1 MGEQKNFREKGGT
14 TMDNAMEHLQKVLK
28 NLNFVIFFR
37 NQNFSACVSK
47 VILTQTKLQNIFLQ
61 NRIEENRICYTK
73 QRNFC
78 VFILQKTKKRYYE
91 NLNQK
96 CVADNKLFWKTV
108 KPLLSDKAAGK
119 KGIHLIENNDLV
131 KTDLA
136 TAEVLNNFFFPM

>member
-78 VFILQKTKKRYYE
+78 VFILQKTKKRY
-91 NLNQK
+91 
-96 CVADNKLFWKTV
+96 
-108 KPLLSDKAAGK
+108 
-119 KGIHLIENNDLV
+119 
-131 KTDLA
+131 
-136 TAEVLNNFFFPM
+136 

>member
-1 MGEQKNFREKGGT
+1 MRKIEY
-14 TMDNAMEHLQKVLK
+14 
-28 NLNFVIFFR
+28 VI
-37 NQNFSACVSK
+37 QNK
-47 VILTQTKLQNIFLQ
+47 EIF
-61 NRIEENRICYTK
+61 
-73 QRNFC
+73 

-96 CVADNKLFWKTV
+96 SVADNKLFWKTV